1 MRGRTG
7 TPQRRNDRTPSY
19 LLLVA
24 LVFAGKL
31 PFFFIEIMNRANNFC
46 IHFISLTTN
55 YLKLANKFNS
65 LPKVVYNFQC
75 WIAVQ
80 FNSIHLF
87 FSTNKSK

>member
-31 PFFFIEIMNRANNFC
+31 PFFYRNYASCGQFL
-46 IHFISLTTN
+46 HSLYFTD
-55 YLKLANKFNS
+55 YKL
-65 LPKVVYNFQC
+65 LE
-75 WIAVQ
+75 
-80 FNSIHLF
+80 
-87 FSTNKSK
+87 TSK